1 MVVVFV
7 SYLDGGVDT
16 VTAFLRSLG
25 VVTVVSQTGGHT
37 TIQLQR
43 KEIYRNKR
51 FSKNS
56 KKYLAHFLHC
66 HQRFM
71 YW

>member
-56 KKYLAHFLHC
+56 KNYIAHFLHC
-66 HQRFM
+66 HQRFL
-71 YW
+71 

>member
-1 MVVVFV
+1 MVSIVSLNLLILLVNLMVVVFV

-37 TIQLQR
+37 TIQLNR
-43 KEIYRNKR
+43 KETYR
-51 FSKNS
+51 
-56 KKYLAHFLHC
+56 H
-66 HQRFM
+66 
-71 YW
+71 

>member
-16 VTAFLRSLG
+16 VTAFLWSLG

-37 TIQLQR
+37 TIQLNR
-43 KEIYRNKR
+43 KETYR
-51 FSKNS
+51 
-56 KKYLAHFLHC
+56 H
-66 HQRFM
+66 
-71 YW
+71 

>member
-1 MVVVFV
+1 MVSIVSLNLLILLVNLMVVVFV

-37 TIQLQR
+37 TIQLDR
-43 KEIYRNKR
+43 KETYR
-51 FSKNS
+51 
-56 KKYLAHFLHC
+56 H
-66 HQRFM
+66 
-71 YW
+71 